1 MQASDRRSEDW
12 TFWIQVRSALSR
24 VAALLI
30 FLLAHKLLNVALE
43 WTVPRNLANGVLWL
57 EDIAYAA
64 FSVIYAA
71 LVVEMVVVFIPA
83 LRYRLYPGEQGRSEK
98 GRDVDANRQ
107 LRDRGEAE
115 D

>member
-24 VAALLI
+24 VVALLI

-43 WTVPRNLANGVLWL
+43 WTVPRNFTNGVLWL

-64 FSVIYAA
+64 FAVIYAA
-71 LVVEMVVVFIPA
+71 LVIEMVVVFIPA
-83 LRYRLYPGEQGRSEK
+83 LRRRLYPLEHEA
-98 GRDVDANRQ
+98 V
-107 LRDRGEAE
+107 RGE
-115 D
+115 